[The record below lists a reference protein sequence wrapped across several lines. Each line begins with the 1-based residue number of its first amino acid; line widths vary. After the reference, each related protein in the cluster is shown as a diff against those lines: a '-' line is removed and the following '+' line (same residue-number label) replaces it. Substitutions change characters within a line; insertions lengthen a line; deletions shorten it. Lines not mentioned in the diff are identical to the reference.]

1 MTNEV
6 KITFPDESV
15 KSFDCGVTVE
25 EIALSISEGLLRN
38 SVAGKVDSAMVDLS
52 YKIEEDSSV
61 EILTNRSE
69 ESHDILLHSTAHL
82 MAQAIKELYP
92 NAKIAIG
99 PSIENGFYYDI
110 DIDETFNDNTL
121 VKIEAKMKELSKENT
136 SIERLEL
143 PRKEALKLFKE
154 LNEDYKV
161 ELISEL
167 KEDEV
172 ISAYKQG
179 NFIDLCRGP
188 HIPSTGKIKFFKLLS
203 SSGAYWRGDEN
214 NKMLQRIYGTA
225 FFDKKELKAY
235 LKMLE
240 EAKKRDHRKLGKE
253 LDLFS
258 FHQEGPGFPFWHPN
272 GMVLYNQIKDYWSDI
287 HQLNGY
293 KEIKTPIILNETLWH
308 RSGHWDNYKDNMYT
322 TTIDEH
328 QYSVKPMNCPGH
340 LLIYRNTMYSYR
352 DLPLRFAEMGLVHRH
367 EKSGVLSGLFRVR
380 QFTQDDAHIFC
391 TPEQVEKE
399 IIDIIN
405 LVFEIYGIFGFK
417 DINVE
422 LSTKPEKKFIGSQE
436 IWDKAEIALED
447 ALKKCKIEYQINP
460 GDGAFYG
467 PKIDFHIKDSL
478 KRSWQL
484 GTIQLDFS
492 MPERFE
498 LEYVGEDGAKHQPV
512 MIHRAILGSFERFIG
527 IIIEHFGGNF
537 PLWLAPIQTIVLP
550 ISEKYTDYAESVKIK
565 LLQNGIRST
574 IDNRSEKIGAKIRQ
588 AELSKIPVML
598 IVGEKEASENAVSVR
613 RRFDGDLG
621 SKNLESYIQDLLIE
635 IENKTRRSS
644 DSSER

>member
-1 MTNEV
+1 MAKEV
-6 KITFPDESV
+6 KITLPDNSV
-15 KSFDCGVTVE
+15 KSFKNGVSVG

-38 SVAGKVDSAMVDLS
+38 SVAGKVDGVLVDLS
-52 YKIEEDSSV
+52 FQINEDSSV
-61 EILTNRSE
+61 EILTSRSE
-69 ESHDILLHSTAHL
+69 ESHEILLHSTAHL

-99 PSIENGFYYDI
+99 PSIDNGFYYDI
-110 DIDETFNDNTL
+110 DIDKTFNDESL
-121 VKIEAKMKELSKENT
+121 VVIEAKMKELSK
-136 SIERLEL
+136 LKL
-143 PRKEALKLFKE
+143 PIDRQEFSRDEALEYFK
-154 LNEDYKV
+154 NIGEDYKV

-167 KEDEV
+167 DEDET
-172 ISAYKQG
+172 ISAYRQG
-179 NFIDLCRGP
+179 DFIDLCKGP
-188 HIPSTGKIKFFKLLS
+188 HLPSTGKIKFFKLLS
-203 SSGAYWRGDEN
+203 TSGAYWRGDEN

-225 FFDKKELKAY
+225 FFDKKDLKAY
-235 LKMLE
+235 LQMLE
-240 EAKKRDHRKLGKE
+240 EAMKRDHRKLGKE

-272 GMVLYNQIKDYWSDI
+272 GMVLYNQIQEYWSDV
-287 HQLNGY
+287 HRKNGY
-293 KEIKTPIILNETLWH
+293 KEIKTPIILNEALWH

-340 LLIYRNTMYSYR
+340 LLIYKNTMYSYR
-352 DLPLRFAEMGLVHRH
+352 DLPLKLAEMGLVHRH

-391 TPEQVEKE
+391 TPEKVEQQ
-399 IIDIIN
+399 IVDIIN
-405 LVFEIYGIFGFK
+405 LVFEIYGVFGFE
-417 DINVE
+417 DIHIE

-436 IWDKAEIALED
+436 IWDKAESALEE
-447 ALKKCKIEYQINP
+447 ALKKCDIDFQVNP

-498 LEYVGEDGAKHQPV
+498 LEYVGEDGSKHQPV

-527 IIIEHFGGNF
+527 IIIEHFGGDF
-537 PLWLAPIQTIVLP
+537 PLWLAPIQAIVLP
-550 ISEKYTDYAESVKIK
+550 ISEKYTDYAESVKLK
-565 LLQNGIRST
+565 LLQNGIRTT
-574 IDNRSEKIGAKIRQ
+574 IDNRSEKVGAKIRQ
-588 AELSKIPVML
+588 AELNKIPVML
-598 IVGEKEASENAVSVR
+598 IVGEKEESDNAVSVR
-613 RRFDGDLG
+613 RRFKGDLG
-621 SKNLESYIQDLLIE
+621 SMDLETYSQKLLIE

-644 DSSER
+644 DS